1 MTRPSIPTGPPSS
14 RRLRH
19 LGPNPA
25 ADLVLMRSSGAS
37 HEVLLIRRALT
48 ASADPG
54 KWALPGGFVDTT
66 AAAGEPCAP
75 DLETP
80 AHAAL
85 RELHEEA
92 GIDLSSRESS
102 LLAVGTYEGGDRDP
116 RDTADAWVQSHV
128 FALSVDVATGR
139 TPITAQDDAE
149 AVQWHAIDAL
159 PILAF
164 DHARI
169 LGDAFRVLSYGS

>member
-1 MTRPSIPTGPPSS
+1 MTSGTSPTSPLPT

-19 LGPNPA
+19 PGPNPA
-25 ADLVLMRSSGAS
+25 ADLVLLRASGAS
-37 HEVLLIRRALT
+37 HEVLLIRRALS

-54 KWALPGGFVDTT
+54 KWALPGGFVDTN
-66 AAAGEPCAP
+66 AAAGEPWAP
-75 DLETP
+75 DLEAP

-92 GIDLSSRESS
+92 GLDLTAHEP
-102 LLAVGTYEGGDRDP
+102 LLAAVGTYEGGGRDP
-116 RDTADAWVQSHV
+116 RDTTDAWVRSHV
-128 FALSVDVATGR
+128 FALRVDEATGR
-139 TPITAQDDAE
+139 TPIVAQDDAE

-159 PILAF
+159 PPLAF

-169 LGDAFRVLSYGS
+169 LADAFARLDLTR